1 VSRAK
6 TVVLA
11 LLSSWQWT
19 RRFRQPACRFYPSCS
34 QYAKQAIEKH
44 GLVSG
49 MRLGVVRICKCHPFH
64 DGGVDEVPE
73 LLEAGRRMAS
83 PLRNALI
90 VMKSGLNPVFLG
102 MKVRI
107 FAQAFCLKT
116 PLAGNALS
124 AKCSKTANNL
134 FANTSRRA

>member
-11 LLSSWQWT
+11 ILSAWQWT

-49 MRLGVVRICKCHPFH
+49 MRLSAVRICKCHPFH

-73 LLEAGRRMAS
+73 TVSSVFVGK
-83 PLRNALI
+83 PLI
-90 VMKSGLNPVFLG
+90 VMKSGLNPVFTG
-102 MKVRI
+102 MKDRI

-116 PLAGNALS
+116 PLTGNALS

-134 FANTSRRA
+134 FANTSRSA